1 MSKEDWRASSLT
13 NMFYM
18 LNGSLF
24 SVSLKWNTG
33 KLKNN
38 SNFGKMLSQKIKLL
52 RPQMI
57 YSAYSLNILQYKRK
71 TKFLYILHI
80 GQISLSWG
88 IQLFNW
94 FSVIIHFDRRYAVFL
109 LSFSS
114 FPVYNDGLR
123 AIIFHFHEIKIFSG
137 DD

>member
-38 SNFGKMLSQKIKLL
+38 SNFGKVLSQKIKLL
-52 RPQMI
+52 RPQMM
-57 YSAYSLNILQYKRK
+57 YSAYSLNLLQYKRK

-94 FSVIIHFDRRYAVFL
+94 FSVIIHFDRRYVVLL

-123 AIIFHFHEIKIFSG
+123 AIIFHFHEIKNFSG